1 MSLSQEHAKAFED
14 SYRLSGQLVTIDG
27 FSSIRAVVPHD
38 FDTERERDIDGVQQ
52 TIITTNITCKTEDL
66 PTLSYNSTVTLAGV
80 VYRITNT
87 AAEGFICT
95 RLTLET
101 P

>member
-1 MSLSQEHAKAFED
+1 MSLSQEHSKAFED
-14 SYRLSGQLVTIDG
+14 SYVLSGQLVTVDG
-27 FSSIRAVVPHD
+27 ISSIRAVVPHD
-38 FDTERERDIDGVQQ
+38 FDTERERDQDGIQQ
-52 TIITTNITCKTEDL
+52 TVTTTNITCKTADL
-66 PTLSYNSTVTLAGV
+66 PTLSYTSTVTLSGV

-95 RLTLET
+95 RLELET